1 VIGTSSLV
9 ANVMFGV
16 LSDQFSMSTAFAYSL
31 ITSSAGILGMLA
43 FIILKPK
50 I

>member
-1 VIGTSSLV
+1 
-9 ANVMFGV
+9 MFGV
-16 LSDQFSMSTAFAYSL
+16 LSDHFSMGMAFTYSL

-50 I
+50 R